1 MEGITP
7 DKLPVRPSINNGPY
21 VSNFKSVSSG
31 LPTSGN
37 DISKKISNLSQLSLK
52 AADSSVDVRPNV
64 MERARTLL
72 EDPSWPNNDS
82 LDLLAGK
89 IVDEE
94 KL

>member
-21 VSNFKSVSSG
+21 ISISKSTSSSI
-31 LPTSGN
+31 LTSGN
-37 DISKKISNLSQLSLK
+37 EISDKISNLSQLSLK
-52 AADSSVDVRPNV
+52 AADSSDDVRPDV
-64 MERARTLL
+64 MERARSLL
-72 EDPSWPNNDS
+72 ENPNWLNNDS

-94 KL
+94 QL

>member
-7 DKLPVRPSINNGPY
+7 DKLHIRPSINHGLY
-21 VSNFKSVSSG
+21 ISNSKSASSN
-31 LPTSGN
+31 LPSSSN
-37 DISKKISNLSQLSLK
+37 EIADKISNISQLSRK
-52 AADSSVDVRPNV
+52 AADSSDDVRPDV

-72 EDPSWPNNDS
+72 DDPNWLNNDS

-94 KL
+94 QL

>member
-7 DKLPVRPSINNGPY
+7 DKLPVRPNINNGHY
-21 VSNFKSVSSG
+21 ISNSKSISSSI
-31 LPTSGN
+31 PTSGN
-37 DISKKISNLSQLSLK
+37 EISDKISNLSQLSLK
-52 AADSSVDVRPNV
+52 AADSSDDVRPDV

-72 EDPSWPNNDS
+72 EDPNWLNNDS

-94 KL
+94 QL